1 VLQVKLNFTKSLLKK
16 AQELGGVR
24 LKRGVEVG
32 YQTLELPFVATTTVP
47 RKARLP
53 IKRQLSAQQLQKV
66 KELLFDEQRIL
77 EAIRKESA
85 QGLAVDKLQEDL
97 QQTQDALRGI
107 VDVDDVRNKID
118 LDTGTYIYGYSYEQL
133 NTAATK
139 IQKAAAK
146 ARGMLLKAG
155 GCCKSRS

>member
-1 VLQVKLNFTKSLLKK
+1 
-16 AQELGGVR
+16 
-24 LKRGVEVG
+24 
-32 YQTLELPFVATTTVP
+32 VP

-77 EAIRKESA
+77 EAVRKDSA

-97 QQTQDALRGI
+97 QKTQDALRGI
-107 VDVDDVRNKID
+107 VDVDNVRNKID

-155 GCCKSRS
+155 DVAKAEAEKQNKANEAFQMRLVNKAWVTRDYSQSNFH